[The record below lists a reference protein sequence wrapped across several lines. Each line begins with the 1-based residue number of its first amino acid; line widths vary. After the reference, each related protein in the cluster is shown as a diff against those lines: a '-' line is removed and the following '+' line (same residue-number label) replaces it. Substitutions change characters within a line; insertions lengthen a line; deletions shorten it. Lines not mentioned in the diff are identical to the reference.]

1 MIYSL
6 LIGCFMKQT
15 PVPDPNTHKALPI
28 PEIAT
33 PRVFTP
39 PQASPVE
46 LAVGSQL
53 WVLENNS
60 LPVIVIQLTIPGGSG
75 SDPEGQWGRAAMVSE
90 MLTESVGDYDAL
102 GFSDLL
108 YQNAIDVSV
117 STGIYNTLIRF
128 SFHKDQLDTILPLM
142 SAMLFK
148 PQFTEKDWERVRTN
162 QINSIQQDREDSP
175 TIAAQHDGYFL
186 YGSEH
191 PIGIPTN
198 GTPKTIEA
206 LNREAASK
214 WHQSRLVAA
223 KTHFSIVGAI
233 SQEKAKIKL
242 EETFK
247 DWTVQDWEEP
257 SFSTDIQSTKGILLI
272 DMPGAEQTAIRV
284 FSTAFEKDAPEQYAA
299 DLAGLIMGGSFT
311 SRLNSILREEKG
323 YTYGV
328 GAQFIEE
335 KHNNYFIVS
344 TSVQTAVTVEA
355 LQELFL
361 ILDSAKEGYSAE
373 EIQKAKAGSR
383 SSTIEVSA
391 ERKQLATHNI
401 FAMLNGEDPDFLQV
415 DLDKN
420 AAVSSEE
427 MTATATLFDPK
438 NGIVILV
445 GDVSQYK
452 DKLTEAG
459 LDYKIVTLPE

>member
-15 PVPDPNTHKALPI
+15 PVPDSNISKALPI

-39 PQASPVE
+39 PEASSVD
-46 LAVGSQL
+46 SQL

-117 STGIYNTLIRF
+117 STGVYNTLIRF

-175 TIAAQHDGYFL
+175 TIAAQYDGYFL

-198 GTPKTIEA
+198 GTPKTIDA
-206 LNREAASK
+206 LNREEAAK
-214 WHQSRLVAA
+214 WHQSRLDADE
-223 KTHFSIVGAI
+223 TYFSVVGAI
-233 SQEKAKIKL
+233 SQVEAKTKL
-242 EETFK
+242 EKHFQ
-247 DWTVQDWEEP
+247 DWTVQDKIEE
-257 SFSTDIQSTKGILLI
+257 SGLSADIQSTKGILLI
-272 DMPGAEQTAIRV
+272 DMPGAEQTTIRV
-284 FSTAFEKDAPEQYAA
+284 FSKAFEKYAPEQYAA

-328 GAQFIEE
+328 GARFIEE

-373 EIQKAKAGSR
+373 EIQKAKAGAR
-383 SSTIEVSA
+383 SSIIEISA
-391 ERKQLATHNI
+391 GRKQLATHNI

-427 MTATATLFDPK
+427 MTATAKYFDPK

-445 GDVSQYK
+445 GDVSQYEA
-452 DKLTEAG
+452 KLTEAG